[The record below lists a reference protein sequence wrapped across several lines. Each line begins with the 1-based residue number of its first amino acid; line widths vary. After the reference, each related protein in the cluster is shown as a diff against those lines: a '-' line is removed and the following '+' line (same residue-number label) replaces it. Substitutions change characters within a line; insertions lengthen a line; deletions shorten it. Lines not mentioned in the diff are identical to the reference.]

1 MGAISYY
8 EGVNAGRITNEGGSV
23 SFNAEEK
30 FRSVHLLCLYVK
42 EEETNKGYG
51 ADLLST
57 AKELAKKEKKPLTLG
72 VGPYGHRKKN
82 EAELIKWYFKNG
94 FAPDLSDV
102 SHSTY
107 VRLIRNWRV

>member
-1 MGAISYY
+1 MGTVNYY
-8 EGVNAGRITNEGGSV
+8 EGVNAGQITNEGGSL
-23 SFNAEEK
+23 SFNAKKE
-30 FRSVHLLCLYVK
+30 FQFIHLLCLYVE

-51 ADLLST
+51 ADLLAT
-57 AKELAKKEKKPLTLG
+57 AKELAKKEKKPLTLS

-82 EAELIKWYFKNG
+82 KAELIKWYFKNG

-107 VRLIRNWRV
+107 VRLISNWRV